1 MIDKC
6 VLFVFI
12 VFLITADFYFLQDS
26 GGICVDENWKND
38 TVWNVNCIEWML
50 IKDGEKDV
58 CVLPWR
64 CCPTAHYEKSISY

>member
-1 MIDKC
+1 MC
-6 VLFVFI
+6 FI
-12 VFLITADFYFLQDS
+12 CIHSFSYHRRLLLSPS